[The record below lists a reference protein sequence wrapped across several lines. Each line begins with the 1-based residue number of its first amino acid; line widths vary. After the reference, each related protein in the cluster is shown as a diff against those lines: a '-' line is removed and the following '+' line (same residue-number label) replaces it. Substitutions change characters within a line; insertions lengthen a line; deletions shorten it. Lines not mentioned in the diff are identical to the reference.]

1 MYMEKHDAHF
11 TWYIL
16 IFLNVTSLVNVAVS
30 KFYIKMCL
38 LHTLQRKMWNKCPSE
53 LGCIYMIF
61 FHWRWVTTRVTSCL
75 IVLYTLYW
83 TYVIII
89 TGKAHIYCI
98 LFIKFWSLTTISVK
112 ILYLYTHGCV
122 VMYFSHSFYNNTYL
136 ITGPQLSLKNR
147 YFFFKTYKL
156 LNLKDVRRKIK

>member
-1 MYMEKHDAHF
+1 MEIHDANF

-30 KFYIKMCL
+30 KCYIKMCL
-38 LHTLQRKMWNKCPSE
+38 LHTLQRKTWNKCPSE

-89 TGKAHIYCI
+89 TGKAHNYFI
-98 LFIKFWSLTTISVK
+98 LFIKFWSLTTIRVK

-122 VMYFSHSFYNNTYL
+122 VMYFHTVFTITLILSQGHNYL
-136 ITGPQLSLKNR
+136 LKIDT
-147 YFFFKTYKL
+147 FFFKTYKL
-156 LNLKDVRRKIK
+156 LNLKDVGRKIE